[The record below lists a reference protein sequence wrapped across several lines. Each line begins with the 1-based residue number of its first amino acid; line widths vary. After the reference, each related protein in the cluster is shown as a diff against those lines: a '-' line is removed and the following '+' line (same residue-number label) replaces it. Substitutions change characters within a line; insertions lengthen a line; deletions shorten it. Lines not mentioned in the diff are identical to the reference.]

1 MSCIAGALLNG
12 SIGMSMLHKTV
23 LICML
28 LVDSLVVIAV
38 CGRATLGVALCQT
51 GVVVVGATVSH
62 LAELYLRRV
71 YVEKVRLD
79 EDKRKLEERNEQ
91 LKAEKE
97 RLQYDLQRGQGHALD
112 DDGYSAIRRGLQAG
126 RSHAG
131 GRSQASHPAHDAH
144 RSVSEAGR
152 SVSKAGGPPPSDAPP
167 PSLPPGAPSSA
178 SSGSSL
184 IESATK
190 SDSRWLI
197 PSLTWAEADRQLYAE
212 KAARLEADR
221 QFYAE
226 KAREAARLE
235 ADRQFYPEKAARLAS
250 KPAKRRKP
258 GDGRAAAAHSQ
269 PSQKGAT
276 PPISWSETDRGDL
289 RQFPVFVEMAT
300 KRSGSEEAAALCSIA
315 ASLCGHAPPPL
326 TEQRAAPLSST
337 EAGRKPHT
345 DRAGVG
351 CSGPALT
358 APGALTPAE
367 PSVSELLFPT
377 AERVLAEVLA
387 TEEAELA
394 AMTEM
399 AELVDDEVVE
409 SIADQMA
416 EMVDDEVVDALAQH
430 MVHNLG

>member
-1 MSCIAGALLNG
+1 MSIAGALLNG
-12 SIGMSMLHKTV
+12 SLGMSMLHKTL

-28 LVDSLVVIAV
+28 LIDSLVVIPV
-38 CGRATLGVALCQT
+38 CGVDSLGVALCQA
-51 GVVVVGATVSH
+51 GVVVIGTSVSH

-79 EDKRKLEERNEQ
+79 EDKRRLEERNEQ

-97 RLQYDLQRGQGHALD
+97 RLQYDVQRGRGHTLD
-112 DDGYSAIRRGLQAG
+112 DDGRSAIRRGLQAG

-131 GRSQASHPAHDAH
+131 GRSQASHPFHDAH
-144 RSVSEAGR
+144 RSVSEAG
-152 SVSKAGGPPPSDAPP
+152 GPAPSDAPP

-178 SSGSSL
+178 ASGSLTESL
-184 IESATK
+184 TK

-197 PSLTWAEADRQLYAE
+197 PPPLTWA
-212 KAARLEADR
+212 EADR

-226 KAREAARLE
+226 KAREAARL
-235 ADRQFYPEKAARLAS
+235 AS
-250 KPAKRRKP
+250 KQTKRRKP
-258 GDGRAAAAHSQ
+258 GDGRAAAAYSQ

-276 PPISWSETDRGDL
+276 PPVSWSETDRADL
-289 RQFPVFVEMAT
+289 RQFPAFVEMAA

-337 EAGRKPHT
+337 EAGRKPRT

-367 PSVSELLFPT
+367 PSVCELLFPT
-377 AERVLAEVLA
+377 AELVLAEVLA